1 MMSTSSTILKDKYN
15 NFYAAMRNYVWD
27 FDTVKLLAEIE
38 ELCYTAFPDK
48 EQLLRRL
55 NKIKSKFNSLPDES
69 LKDAYDELLELLS
82 KSDTF
87 YTKLLVPQEVV
98 I

>member
-1 MMSTSSTILKDKYN
+1 MSTSSTILKDKYN

-38 ELCYTAFPDK
+38 ELCYTSFPDK
-48 EQLLRRL
+48 GKLQGLL
-55 NKIKSKFNSLPDES
+55 NKIKSKFNSLPDEA
-69 LKDAYDELLELLS
+69 LKDAYHDLVDLLS

-87 YTKLLVPQEVV
+87 YTKLSIPQEAIV
-98 I
+98 